1 MKAHLCKKAEVKLA
15 LCAAND
21 EQYPLPLLL
30 YEQPPSKKKKIPDVK
45 KRRKNTRS
53 EKQNKNKKKI
63 PDVKKNKK
71 NTENLYIIDALA

>member
-30 YEQPPSKKKKIPDVK
+30 YEQPPSKKKENTWCKKENTQNEKK
-45 KRRKNTRS
+45 KRKKEAKKRKYPMEIR
-53 EKQNKNKKKI
+53 KK
-63 PDVKKNKK
+63 P
-71 NTENLYIIDALA
+71 